1 MALMAS
7 RPLMAVTFGSTGRN
21 QSLYFMGGHHFLRL
35 YFEPVLLKSGMVQ
48 RKPKFKASLTIV

>member
-1 MALMAS
+1 MAPLAL

-35 YFEPVLLKSGMVQ
+35 YFEPVLLKSGMIQ
-48 RKPKFKASLTIV
+48 RKPKLKASFDTA